1 MKFAVEE
8 TIEVKLLKEIRD
20 DLFFLK
26 KKVIIIEEVDAIS
39 NDIHE
44 VRPEYIKKLKKIDK
58 EGKFNSFK
66 SIEELR
72 NALKFPIEIN
82 KR

>member
-1 MKFAVEE
+1 MKFAVED

-26 KKVIIIEEVDAIS
+26 KKVIIIEEEVDAIS

-44 VRPEYIKKLKKIDK
+44 VRPEYIKKLKKIGK

-66 SIEELR
+66 NIEELR
-72 NALKFPIEIN
+72 NAIEVSD
-82 KR
+82 

>member
-1 MKFAVEE
+1 MK
-8 TIEVKLLKEIRD
+8 LD
-20 DLFFLK
+20 S
-26 KKVIIIEEVDAIS
+26 IS

-44 VRPEYIKKLKKIDK
+44 VRPEYIKKLKQIDT

-72 NALKFPIEIN
+72 NAIEVSD
-82 KR
+82 